1 MKWAGL
7 VTCVRENKNVYILVG
22 KHVKKERFGMCN
34 CRWKDSIKMDLTEIG
49 CVGMDWLSVA
59 RGGDKTF
66 QYHMMQ
72 EFSGLSED
80 LLAYQRVFSLEFFSR
95 SYTYIEFDV
104 FLTVHHSIDFS
115 NLPT

>member
-1 MKWAGL
+1 
-7 VTCVRENKNVYILVG
+7 
-22 KHVKKERFGMCN
+22 
-34 CRWKDSIKMDLTEIG
+34 MDLTEIG